1 LGKNWIDDNFG
12 LLSNGDD
19 CSRVA
24 DPSVSNFVLS
34 ALELWIT
41 IEWKFPF
48 NLLQIYRNTFVFVLR
63 SVFDESGHGLEE
75 SFCDNAV
82 LYLWESSLEGR

>member
-1 LGKNWIDDNFG
+1 LTALLGNTSSDLSPAKNWVDDNFS

-24 DPSVSNFVLS
+24 DPSVSNFVLG
-34 ALELWIT
+34 AVELWIT

-48 NLLQIYRNTFVFVLR
+48 NLVQI
-63 SVFDESGHGLEE
+63 
-75 SFCDNAV
+75 
-82 LYLWESSLEGR
+82 